1 MVVDNCSEDPAIGL
15 IDQDQTISNLTV
27 GQRWVPDDPIFRF
40 SSIVSYTNPCEMSE
54 LWFDLEFGHNAE
66 AVSIDVAND
75 GDLEWAMNHPAFGHF
90 GRQTKFWAGASGG
103 INYAMDS
110 STVLLSN
117 INGEGSGGIFM
128 LPVGAE
134 IQFAEITMRNN
145 TIGEFDIS
153 LRSGT
158 QEYGMGAQWK
168 TKHCLHTTTC
178 SQNYLSRTLYNLY

>member
-1 MVVDNCSEDPAIGL
+1 M

-117 INGEGSGGIFM
+117 ITVKVVVDLHAPSWCR
-128 LPVGAE
+128 

-145 TIGEFDIS
+145 TIGEFDVQVRNSRIWHEDN
-153 LRSGT
+153 GKPNT
-158 QEYGMGAQWK
+158 A
-168 TKHCLHTTTC
+168 HTTTC